1 MMKHKIVFILA
12 GVLLVL
18 AAFMKFAMIG
28 YGFIAL
34 VLTAIAA
41 AAVLFVLLPPPLKIA
56 LAIVTALFLA
66 VFCFWEVRIVGAAH
80 TETPQNADY
89 LIVLG
94 CGVRGTTPSVAMRNR
109 TDAAAK
115 YLKENPDTVCICSG
129 GRGPGEDI
137 TEALA
142 MKQLI
147 SGQGVDPS
155 RILMEEK
162 STSTEE
168 NLRFSAA
175 VIEDYGG
182 KIADQCI
189 VICSSE
195 YHIFR
200 AMLLSEKCTGVRF
213 EALPAKSTLPVSRIN
228 YYLREAAGMMV
239 LSITR

>member
-18 AAFMKFAMIG
+18 AAFMKFAMVG

-34 VLTAIAA
+34 VLAAIAA
-41 AAVLFVLLPPPLKIA
+41 AAVLLVLLPQPLKIV
-56 LAIVTALFLA
+56 LAVIAALFLA
-66 VFCFWEVRIVGAAH
+66 VFCFWEVRIVSAAH
-80 TETPQNADY
+80 TKAPQNADY

-115 YLKENPDTVCICSG
+115 YLKENPDTICICSG
-129 GRGPGEDI
+129 GQGPGEGI
-137 TEALA
+137 SEALA

-168 NLRFSAA
+168 NLRFSADI
-175 VIEDYGG
+175 IEETGG
-182 KIADQCI
+182 NIDGSCI

-195 YHIFR
+195 YHICR
-200 AMLLSEKCTGVRF
+200 ARLLSEKCTGVRF
-213 EALPAKSTLPVSRIN
+213 DALPARSTLPVSRIN
-228 YYLREAAGMMV
+228 YYMREAAGMIV
-239 LSITR
+239 LSITH